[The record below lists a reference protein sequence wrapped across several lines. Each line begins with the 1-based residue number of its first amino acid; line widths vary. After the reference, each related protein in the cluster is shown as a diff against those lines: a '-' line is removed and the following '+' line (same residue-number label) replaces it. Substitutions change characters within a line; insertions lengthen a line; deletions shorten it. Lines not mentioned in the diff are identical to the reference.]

1 MKIEIL
7 SIGNE
12 VVYGDIVN
20 TNAAWLSQELTSQGF
35 EVLRHLTIADNEAQ
49 ITEALLEAPR
59 RVDAVLVTGGL
70 GPTVDDF
77 TLEIAG
83 KIFGRPLQKNAG
95 VMAQLETF
103 YTARKRVMTPN
114 QEKQAM
120 VPEGAEVFL
129 NPVGSAP
136 GVRLEFQGV
145 QYFFFPGVPKEMKQI
160 FKDSILPW
168 LLSHRSAAAFHEAK
182 LLRCF
187 GAEEA
192 KLDALV
198 QPLLKDRVMLGNAK
212 VAFRVKF
219 PEIFIKISVSGSS
232 QEEAR
237 RELERAASKV
247 EEAVQE
253 YLYGE
258 HEETLEAVVGRL
270 LRERGLTLSLA
281 ESCTGGQIADRITNV
296 PGSSEYFKGGVVA
309 YSNDL
314 KVSLLGVQPE
324 TLEKFGAVS
333 RETALEMA
341 KAARGRF
348 GSDIA
353 LSVTGIAGPGGGS
366 NEKPVGTFHMALAT
380 AKGTE
385 EKNFY
390 FPIDRERFKRLVS
403 SVALNWIRKTLARN

>member
-1 MKIEIL
+1 MKVEIL

-95 VMAQLETF
+95 VMSQLETF

-168 LLSHRSAAAFHEAK
+168 LL
-182 LLRCF
+182 
-187 GAEEA
+187 
-192 KLDALV
+192 
-198 QPLLKDRVMLGNAK
+198 
-212 VAFRVKF
+212 
-219 PEIFIKISVSGSS
+219 
-232 QEEAR
+232 
-237 RELERAASKV
+237 
-247 EEAVQE
+247 
-253 YLYGE
+253 
-258 HEETLEAVVGRL
+258 
-270 LRERGLTLSLA
+270 
-281 ESCTGGQIADRITNV
+281 
-296 PGSSEYFKGGVVA
+296 
-309 YSNDL
+309 
-314 KVSLLGVQPE
+314 
-324 TLEKFGAVS
+324 
-333 RETALEMA
+333 
-341 KAARGRF
+341 
-348 GSDIA
+348 
-353 LSVTGIAGPGGGS
+353 
-366 NEKPVGTFHMALAT
+366 
-380 AKGTE
+380 
-385 EKNFY
+385 
-390 FPIDRERFKRLVS
+390 
-403 SVALNWIRKTLARN
+403 